1 MMFMKVIHN
10 LKPIYDKN
18 SKVLILGSM
27 PSVISRK
34 NQFYYANK
42 TNRFWKILEEIY
54 HVKLENIQSKT
65 NFLLENKIAL
75 WDVIKSCDIKGSS
88 DSSIK
93 NIKINDID
101 FILKKCNIKYI
112 FCTGKKA
119 FDLFNKNFKTNI
131 PVIYLPSPS
140 SANAKMTLEDLINIY
155 KKIPE
160 VLI

>member
-1 MMFMKVIHN
+1 MKVIHN
-10 LKPIYDKN
+10 LNPIYNQD

-27 PSVISRK
+27 PSVISRQ
-34 NQFYYANK
+34 NHFYYANK
-42 TNRFWKILEEIY
+42 TNRFWKILEILFQ
-54 HVKLENIQSKT
+54 VNLKNNNDKI
-65 NFLLENKIAL
+65 NFLLQHNIAM

-93 NIKINDID
+93 NIKVNDIHS
-101 FILKKCNIKYI
+101 ILNKTNIQYI

-119 FDLFNKNFKTNI
+119 YDLFLKYFNTNI

-140 SANAKMTLEDLINIY
+140 SANAKMTLEDLVKKY

-160 VLI
+160 VLN